1 MNTIIELKFIKYLMN
16 LKALNYLKE
25 SKLIDSNTYEKSILQ
40 IREIAQS

>member
-25 SKLIDSNTYEKSILQ
+25 NKMIDSNTYDKSILQ
-40 IREIAQS
+40 IRKIAQS